1 MNVALQSCCCRDR
14 AALVESFIAR
24 LAAGFGVGASP
35 EAVQRANALLCELSG
50 NGTLATIDGAAHFA
64 IAIHPS
70 TSPAASRTFSSGSR
84 VEIACI
90 RLCV

>member
-50 NGTLATIDGAAHFA
+50 NAALATIDGAAHFA
-64 IAIHPS
+64 IATHAVDAAGRIAAHVIREPGLR
-70 TSPAASRTFSSGSR
+70 SPVSGC
-84 VEIACI
+84 A
-90 RLCV
+90 